1 MSVKKLIKAILLAP
15 AAIILVVL
23 RLLRPVINVELLIVA
38 YHRFGHLALEPEAML
53 CRLERDA
60 KYAPHAKIFPK
71 TIRLWSLGPRR
82 LQANQFLAKK
92 WSEVIT
98 SPPSWAIDAL
108 VKAGQ
113 RFPNIKLAS
122 PKLSI
127 QRQDNSL
134 DESLPH
140 LGFSSA
146 EIRDAKAGLEK
157 IGIDPNRKF
166 VCLVVRDGGHYKSF
180 GEAENPNTEM
190 FNFDIADF
198 EMAAESLATRGYQVV
213 RMGAG
218 TERPMTKRIDGIFDY
233 ALSTHRSELL
243 DIYIAANCEF
253 ALSTQTGPD
262 CVCLAFRR
270 PVCYVDVTR
279 FSQFFF
285 GTKIAYWSPSKI
297 SLNGRPLTL
306 KEIVAGDLAWI
317 KDPDDFER
325 AGIDGRHST
334 PEEIMKLAIG
344 FTDFFEGGLVMTA
357 DDLAVSVKAQEII
370 SDGLGQR
377 GKDAFGRITA
387 QINPAFLRE
396 HGEWFLS

>member
-1 MSVKKLIKAILLAP
+1 VP
-15 AAIILVVL
+15 ASLILVVL

-53 CRLERDA
+53 CRTERDA
-60 KYAPHAKIFPK
+60 KNSPHAKVFPK

-82 LQANQFLAKK
+82 LQANRFLAKK
-92 WSEVIT
+92 WNEVIA
-98 SPPSWAIDAL
+98 SPPSWTIDAL
-108 VKAGQ
+108 VKAGE
-113 RFPNIKLAS
+113 RFPSIKLAS

-134 DESLPH
+134 DGSLPH
-140 LGFSSA
+140 LIFSDS
-146 EIRDAKAGLEK
+146 EIREAESALET

-166 VCLVVRDGGHYKSF
+166 VCLVVRDGGHYKLL
-180 GEAENPNTEM
+180 GEAENPNTEV

-218 TERPMTKRIDGIFDY
+218 TEKPMTTRIDGVFDY
-233 ALSTHRSELL
+233 ALSQHRSELL

-253 ALSTQTGPD
+253 AISTQTGPD

-297 SLNGRPLTL
+297 SLNGRLLTL
-306 KEIVAGDLAWI
+306 KEIAASDLAWI

-325 AGIDGRHST
+325 VGLDGVHST
-334 PEEIMKLAIG
+334 VEEILGLANG
-344 FTDFFEGGLVMTA
+344 FTDLYEGGLVMTA
-357 DDLAVSVKAQEII
+357 DDLAMSVKAQEII
-370 SDGLGQR
+370 SDGFGQR

>member
-1 MSVKKLIKAILLAP
+1 MSIKQLTKAILLLP
-15 AAIILVVL
+15 AAIILVFL
-23 RLLRPVINVELLIVA
+23 RLLRPVLKIEIMIVA
-38 YHRFGHLALEPEAML
+38 FHRFGHLALEPEVML
-53 CRLERDA
+53 CRTERDA
-60 KYAPHAKIFPK
+60 KNSPHTKVLPK

-82 LQANQFLAKK
+82 LQANRFLAKK

-98 SPPSWAIDAL
+98 SLPSWVIDAL
-108 VKAGQ
+108 VKAGE

-140 LGFSSA
+140 LRFSDS
-146 EIRDAKAGLEK
+146 EIREAKSALET
-157 IGIDPNRKF
+157 IGIDPNRKY
-166 VCLVVRDGGHYKSF
+166 VCLVVRDGGHY
-180 GEAENPNTEM
+180 EALGITESPIDAM
-190 FNFDIADF
+190 INFDISDF
-198 EMAAESLATRGYQVV
+198 ELAAAALVDRGYQVV

-218 TERPMTKRIDGIFDY
+218 TEKPMAKRINGVFDY
-233 ALSTHRSELL
+233 SLSRHRSEFL
-243 DIYIAANCEF
+243 DIYLAANCEF

-262 CVCLAFRR
+262 AVCLAFRR

-297 SLNGRPLTL
+297 TLNGRPLIL
-306 KEIVAGDLAWI
+306 REIVSGDLAWL
-317 KDPDDFER
+317 KTPDDFER
-325 AGIDGRHST
+325 AGLDGVHST
-334 PEEIMKLAIG
+334 PEEIMKLANG
-344 FTDFFEGGLVMTA
+344 FTDLFEGGLIMAA
-357 DDLAVSVKAQEII
+357 DDLAMSVKAQEII

-377 GKDAFGRITA
+377 GRDAFGRITA

>member
-1 MSVKKLIKAILLAP
+1 VSIKQLTKAMLLLP
-15 AAIILVVL
+15 AAIILVFL
-23 RLLRPVINVELLIVA
+23 RLLRPVLKIELMIVA
-38 YHRFGHLALEPEAML
+38 FHRFGHLALEPEAML
-53 CRLERDA
+53 CRTERDA
-60 KYAPHAKIFPK
+60 KNSPHVKAFPN

-82 LQANQFLAKK
+82 LQANRFLAEK

-108 VKAGQ
+108 VKAGE

-140 LGFSSA
+140 LRFSDS
-146 EIRDAKAGLEK
+146 EIREAKSALK
-157 IGIDPNRKF
+157 TIGIDPNRKY
-166 VCLVVRDGGHYKSF
+166 VCLVVRDGGHYKSL

-218 TERPMTKRIDGIFDY
+218 TEKPMTTRIDDIFDY
-233 ALSTHRSELL
+233 ALSRHRSELL
-243 DIYIAANCEF
+243 DIYLAGNCDF
-253 ALSTQTGPD
+253 AISTQTGPD
-262 CVCLAFRR
+262 AVCLVFRR
-270 PVCYVDVTR
+270 PVCYIDVTR

-297 SLNGRPLTL
+297 TLNGRPLIL
-306 KEIVAGDLAWI
+306 REIVSGDLAWL
-317 KDPDDFER
+317 KTPDDFER
-325 AGIDGRHST
+325 AGLDGVHST
-334 PEEIMKLAIG
+334 PEEIMKLANG
-344 FTDFFEGGLVMTA
+344 FTDLFEGGLIMAA
-357 DDLAVSVKAQEII
+357 DDLAMSVKAQEII

-377 GKDAFGRITA
+377 GRDAFGRITA

>member
-1 MSVKKLIKAILLAP
+1 MSIRKLVKAVLLVP
-15 AAIILVVL
+15 ASLILVVL
-23 RLLRPVINVELLIVA
+23 RLLRSVINVELLIVA
-38 YHRFGHLALEPEAML
+38 YHRFGHLALEPETML
-53 CRLERDA
+53 CRLERDV

-71 TIRLWSLGPRR
+71 TFRLWSLGPRR

-108 VKAGQ
+108 VKAGE

-140 LGFSSA
+140 LRFTA
-146 EIRDAKAGLEK
+146 TEIRDAKAGLEK
-157 IGIDPNRKF
+157 IGINPNQKF
-166 VCLVVRDGGHYKSF
+166 VCLIVRDGGYYKSL
-180 GEAENPNTEM
+180 GEAEKSNTEK

-198 EMAAESLATRGYQVV
+198 EMAAEALATRGYQVV
-213 RMGAG
+213 RMGTG
-218 TERPMTKRIDGIFDY
+218 TEKPMATRIDGIFDY
-233 ALSTHRSELL
+233 ALSQHRSELL
-243 DIYIAANCEF
+243 DIYLTGNCEF
-253 ALSTQTGPD
+253 AISTQTGPD

-285 GTKIAYWSPSKI
+285 GTKIAYWSPSK
-297 SLNGRPLTL
+297 LLLRGQRLTL

-317 KDPDDFER
+317 KNPDDFEHV
-325 AGIDGRHST
+325 GLDGAHST
-334 PEEIMKLAIG
+334 AEEILGLANG
-344 FTDFFEGGLVMTA
+344 FTDLFEGGLVMTA
-357 DDLAVSVKAQEII
+357 EDLAMSVKAQEII
-370 SDGLGQR
+370 SNGLGQR
-377 GKDAFGRITA
+377 GRDAFGRITA
-387 QINPAFLRE
+387 QINSAFLRE

>member
-1 MSVKKLIKAILLAP
+1 VNLKTIVKGILQIPSVLV
-15 AAIILVVL
+15 LVVL
-23 RLLRPVINVELLIVA
+23 RILRPLFRVQLLVVA
-38 YHRFGHLALEPEAML
+38 FHRFGHLALEPEVFL
-53 CRLERDA
+53 SRVSA
-60 KYAPHAKIFPK
+60 KKNETESTRRSPK
-71 TIRLWSLGPRR
+71 VFQLWSLGPKKS
-82 LQANQFLAKK
+82 QSNQFLAKK

-98 SPPSWAIDAL
+98 APPSWAIDAL
-108 VKAGQ
+108 VKAGE
-113 RFPNIKLAS
+113 RFPNMKLAS

-140 LGFSSA
+140 LRFSEGEAHEAKSA
-146 EIRDAKAGLEK
+146 LVT

-166 VCLVVRDGGHYKSF
+166 VCLVVRDGGHYKSL
-180 GEAENPNTEM
+180 GEVENPNTEL
-190 FNFDIADF
+190 FNFDISDF
-198 EMAAESLATRGYQVV
+198 ELAAAALVARGYQVV

-218 TERPMTKRIDGIFDY
+218 TEKPMTTRIDGIFDY
-233 ALSTHRSELL
+233 ALSQHRSELL
-243 DIYIAANCEF
+243 DIYLAGNCEF
-253 ALSTQTGPD
+253 AISTQTGPD

-317 KDPDDFER
+317 KDPNDFVR
-325 AGIDGRHST
+325 AGLGGAHST
-334 PEEIMKLAIG
+334 AEEILGLANG
-344 FTDFFEGGLVMTA
+344 FTGLFEDGLVMTG
-357 DDLAVSVKAQEII
+357 DDLAMSIKAQEMI
-370 SDGLGQR
+370 SVGLGQR
-377 GKDAFGRITA
+377 GMDAFGRITA
-387 QINPAFLRE
+387 QINPAFLRA